1 MTSSKIWAKCKQIV
15 PNLRVE
21 LPMSQLFEN
30 RLSSNRFSL
39 RETVKKIGKNYL
51 TKIPTKSSFV
61 KNSTP
66 KMRAST
72 KRGALIIFEGCD
84 RSGKTTQCQ
93 RIVKHLSDNL
103 PMINDQPSTIMMRFP
118 DRNTKVGHAIDA
130 YLQGKSQLGKV
141 HF

>member
-1 MTSSKIWAKCKQIV
+1 
-15 PNLRVE
+15 
-21 LPMSQLFEN
+21 
-30 RLSSNRFSL
+30 
-39 RETVKKIGKNYL
+39 
-51 TKIPTKSSFV
+51 
-61 KNSTP
+61 
-66 KMRAST
+66 MRAST

-93 RIVKHLSDNL
+93 RIVKYLSDNL

>member
-1 MTSSKIWAKCKQIV
+1 
-15 PNLRVE
+15 
-21 LPMSQLFEN
+21 
-30 RLSSNRFSL
+30 
-39 RETVKKIGKNYL
+39 
-51 TKIPTKSSFV
+51 
-61 KNSTP
+61 
-66 KMRAST
+66 MRATT

-141 HF
+141 HFLTLEYNSEKCQIFDVFR